1 MRSVLAEGSRS
12 ERARNE
18 RATKDEAN
26 YRRPSMGV
34 PAFFKW
40 LSTKYGK
47 IIVDCVEERH
57 TWSDA
62 GARVPVDT
70 SQPNPN
76 GQEYDNLY
84 LDMNGVARAPHAR
97 HTHTPHERHARVRRA
112 YALRAQRPAVVRH
125 ANTHVV
131 VFVVVFGGD
140 GCGCAAE
147 V

>member
-1 MRSVLAEGSRS
+1 
-12 ERARNE
+12 
-18 RATKDEAN
+18 
-26 YRRPSMGV
+26 MGV

-84 LDMNGVARAPHAR
+84 LDMNGTSPHTRDATHTGC
-97 HTHTPHERHARVRRA
+97 HTHA
-112 YALRAQRPAVVRH
+112 
-125 ANTHVV
+125 THTT
-131 VFVVVFGGD
+131 
-140 GCGCAAE
+140 
-147 V
+147 